1 MCGPFLRMETVMA
14 NWQRISSERYD
25 RRERVAVDGGWLVKE
40 WSGDVGRMR
49 FLEDAQHAWDGRG
62 DAPQA

>member
-1 MCGPFLRMETVMA
+1 MA

-25 RRERVAVDGGWLVKE
+25 RRERVAVEGGWLVKE

-49 FLEDAQHAWDGRG
+49 FLEDERHAWDGRSELPL
-62 DAPQA
+62 A